1 MNFKKIFT
9 FLMIAAASMVMATEA
24 QKMAVVDMEIIILSH
39 PKAEENDKAL
49 RAKQAELEVQRDA
62 LLAELKAKEERI
74 MQLDTDVRT
83 NPAYTEKAKKEKT
96 EEIRVLL
103 LEYQQSEADTRTE
116 VARMQREL
124 SREERRLF
132 AEVMADIQAAVK
144 KISEEK
150 GYTFVLDLSAYR
162 TGAPIPII
170 VYNAPNTDITDDV
183 IKAIG
188 GTRKELP
195 AAQ

>member
-74 MQLDTDVRT
+74 MQQNRYIGDYPVIGIRPVVDGRRGPMKLRESLAERDSGVD
-83 NPAYTEKAKKEKT
+83 ELKT
-96 EEIRVLL
+96 EDNDFHVQMPWGYCGNEIFNGVRK
-103 LEYQQSEADTRTE
+103 
-116 VARMQREL
+116 
-124 SREERRLF
+124 
-132 AEVMADIQAAVK
+132 AEVEAVQA
-144 KISEEK
+144 EK
-150 GYTFVLDLSAYR
+150 L
-162 TGAPIPII
+162 
-170 VYNAPNTDITDDV
+170 NAFSDSPCM
-183 IKAIG
+183 
-188 GTRKELP
+188 R
-195 AAQ
+195 

>member
-150 GYTFVLDLSAYR
+150 GYIFVLDLSAYR